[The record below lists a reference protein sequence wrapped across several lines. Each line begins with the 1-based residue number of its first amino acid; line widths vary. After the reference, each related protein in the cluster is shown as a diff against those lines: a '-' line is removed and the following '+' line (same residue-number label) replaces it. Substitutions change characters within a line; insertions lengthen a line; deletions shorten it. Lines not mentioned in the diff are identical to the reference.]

1 MPDFET
7 LFNGLKED
15 IAKLGKDTLG
25 EFAAQ
30 ATADAT
36 GYLDAVKANLKKYAE
51 QFAAGQMSK
60 DEFVDLLNSE
70 QLLGQ
75 MKIET
80 QIGLAK
86 IKADTFMA
94 GVKSIVLDT
103 LLKLAVKI
111 L

>member
-1 MPDFET
+1 MEIKKIDEFDVT
-7 LFNGLKED
+7 LLITFHSEGIL
-15 IAKLGKDTLG
+15 AHSTLNSV
-25 EFAAQ
+25 ERC
-30 ATADAT
+30 
-36 GYLDAVKANLKKYAE
+36 KKYAE